1 MELRVAEVK
10 ASSPKREI
18 RSLRAR
24 NHRSL
29 RNNLLE
35 SIAQANGGS
44 VVSQVNEDGVVRM
57 KLLVRKQDLRQML
70 EVMRGHG
77 KNISQQQSFSTSS
90 SLTVEQ
96 RLNLLRK
103 KQLLRAS
110 AAAKESRRH
119 SWTPQLQSIPEEF

>member
-1 MELRVAEVK
+1 MELRVAEGK

-77 KNISQQQSFSTSS
+77 KNISQQQSFS
-90 SLTVEQ
+90 SLSVEQ

-103 KQLLRAS
+103 KQLLRAN
-110 AAAKESRRH
+110 AAAKESRRR